1 MTKKNKTKTKIINIV
16 ADTIFCVSIGWIF
29 LICVNNV
36 RNDILR
42 LHWSVWLLVV
52 ASVVVL
58 GFALINNSTYI
69 TNEYSQKSKP
79 LCNVAIILKLI
90 LAIISIFI
98 LFVFLSSSG
107 GSAYDKLGAIFMG
120 IVALVFCVPIIIAY
134 LVFINGIKKIAKS
147 TELPISLFGIVC
159 GLTMIIMIFFGFVY
173 PLVIEPGVIGF
184 AKGRAE
190 DSFRKYDGCSMKNI
204 AATREYGITIA
215 TVGPC
220 TENSA
225 LISYKVFYTDSYAPR
240 EGKNFLGTFEYNP
253 VAELER
259 AIPGSA
265 THQQK
270 ERGGTAGMGDTYI
283 IAEGNSWDMFMD
295 NYLQIIED
303 YMAQQDS
310 EVQITVWLFNSYN
323 GHKEDLKSLVFP
335 HSNNFTIRDRFKDVE
350 KDYGI
355 KVVDHKVLF
364 CHEFNGIKCQLYD
377 ATNKIGEF
385 QFHDF

>member
-1 MTKKNKTKTKIINIV
+1 MTKKNKTKTKVINIV

-29 LICVNNV
+29 LICVNDIS
-36 RNDILR
+36 NDILR
-42 LHWSVWLLVV
+42 LHWSVWLLAV
-52 ASVVVL
+52 ASVAVF
-58 GFALINNSTYI
+58 GFALINNSMYI
-69 TNEYSQKSKP
+69 INGYSRKSES
-79 LCNVAIILKLI
+79 LYRAIVILKPI
-90 LAIISIFI
+90 LVVASVLA
-98 LFVFLSSSG
+98 LFVFISSSG
-107 GSAYDKLGAIFMG
+107 GSVYDRLGAIFMG
-120 IVALVFCVPIIIAY
+120 IVILVFCIPMIIAY
-134 LVFINGIKKIAKS
+134 LVIINKIKKNIKIAKS
-147 TELPISLFGIVC
+147 PISLLGITC

-184 AKGRAE
+184 AKARAE

-225 LISYKVFYTDSYAPR
+225 LISYKSFYTDSYAPR
-240 EGKNFLGTFEYNP
+240 EGENFLGTFEYNP

-303 YMAQQDS
+303 YMAQQNS
-310 EVQITVWLFNSYN
+310 EASTTAWLFNSYN

-335 HSNNFTIRDRFKDVE
+335 HSNNFTIRDRFKGIE

-355 KVVDHKVLF
+355 KIVSQKVL
-364 CHEFNGIKCQLYD
+364 KCNNLHDNNKCRLYD
-377 ATNKIGEF
+377 GIS
-385 QFHDF
+385 DW